1 VTVSDKATSNF
12 EKLEKLKMKEREIAV
27 RGFMNEKFGTT
38 YGKGLFHR
46 AIYNGSVEIRS
57 PYAKYLIDLFEYSRW
72 ESSAKSDDQLTWVD
86 KMRNARIDSTDS
98 VVSWVQHYDPMS
110 KTKQSIDGVCVYLSE
125 TQELH
130 ISINDPDHDVVDTW
144 TLDVKSCAKLGT
156 NKPVF
161 IATNVDLNSFN

>member
-1 VTVSDKATSNF
+1 
-12 EKLEKLKMKEREIAV
+12 
-27 RGFMNEKFGTT
+27 
-38 YGKGLFHR
+38 
-46 AIYNGSVEIRS
+46 
-57 PYAKYLIDLFEYSRW
+57 LIDLFEYSRW
-72 ESSAKSDDQLTWVD
+72 EASAKSDEQLTWVD
-86 KMRNARIDSTDS
+86 KMRSARIDSTDS

-110 KTKQSIDGVCVYLSE
+110 KTKQSVDGVCVYLSE

-144 TLDVKSCAKLGT
+144 TLDVKSCAKSGT